1 MTSTR
6 QTGNNFQDWI
16 QKWLGDRGWVIH
28 NQKGVATKVRTPRG
42 EIWVSKRQDIYGC
55 IDLIAKKAGLTL
67 WIQATTHKS
76 LKEKVKKIRA
86 AKLTFS
92 EFEFP
97 MIFLKREGGI
107 VDIYSLLP
115 LNEEIA
121 SDVSPV
127 RYGKIIRR
135 KFYATEGVNWEF

>member
-16 QKWLGDRGWVIH
+16 QKWLGDRGWMIH

-42 EIWVSKRQDIYGC
+42 EIWVSKRQDIFGC
-55 IDLIAKKAGLTL
+55 IDLIAKKVGITL

-107 VDIYSLLP
+107 VDIYGFDGVGAIL
-115 LNEEIA
+115 
-121 SDVSPV
+121 SPGEPSH
-127 RYGKIIRR
+127 YGKIIRR
-135 KFYATEGVNWEF
+135 NFFVTQGVNWEF